1 MKSDLPK
8 ILHSLASR
16 PMLAHVLGG
25 LEQLRPERIVVVSGP
40 GMNSVAEAAAPH
52 DVVVQEDRL
61 GTGHAVKCGRPGL
74 EELISGQ
81 DESDVLVV
89 FGDTPLLTVET
100 LQGLRVRR
108 EESDHPDLVGL
119 AFRPKDA
126 AQYGRVVIDDTGAV
140 KRIVE
145 FVDAND
151 AEREIS
157 LCNAGAVL
165 GEGRVLFDL
174 VDRLSNDNAKGEYY
188 LTDIFALARAA
199 GHRAVMVEGSEEE
212 VLGINSRAEL
222 AGAERILQ
230 ARLRGRAMAEGATL
244 IDPETVWFAWDTKL
258 GRDVTIQP
266 NVFFGPG
273 VVLEDGVEIRG
284 FSHIEGARIAKGG
297 IVGPFARLRPG
308 TDIGEGARIGNFV
321 EVKNATLD
329 AGAKANHLTY
339 VGDSHVGAKANIGA
353 GTITCNYDGFGKH
366 RTEIGAGAFIGSNT
380 ALVAPVT
387 IGSGAIVGAG
397 STVSEDVPGDALA
410 IARGVQRNFE
420 DGAVVFRDK
429 RLKEKAEKGS

>member
-8 ILHSLASR
+8 VLHPLASR
-16 PMLAHVLGG
+16 PMLGHVLGG
-25 LEQLRPERIVVVSGP
+25 LDRLSPDRIVVVAGP
-40 GMNSVAEAAAPH
+40 GMESVAEAAAPH
-52 DVVVQEDRL
+52 TVVVQEDRL
-61 GTGHAVKCGRPGL
+61 GTGHAVKCARSAL
-74 EELISGQ
+74 AEVASAQSGW
-81 DESDVLVV
+81 DVLVV

-100 LQGLRVRR
+100 LQGLRARR
-108 EESDHPDLVGL
+108 DESDHPDLVGL

-140 KRIVE
+140 ERIVE
-145 FVDAND
+145 FVDASD
-151 AEREIS
+151 VEREIT

-188 LTDIFALARAA
+188 LTDIFSLARADD
-199 GHRAVMVEGSEEE
+199 HRAVMVEGSEEE

-230 ARLRGRAMAEGATL
+230 MRLRQRAMTEGATL
-244 IDPETVWFAWDTKL
+244 IDPETIWFAWDTKL
-258 GRDVTIQP
+258 GRDVTLHP
-266 NVFFGPG
+266 NIFFGPG
-273 VVLEDGVEIRG
+273 VVVEDGVEIRG
-284 FSHIEGARIAKGG
+284 FSHIEGARIAAGG

-308 TDIGEGARIGNFV
+308 TEIGEGARIGNFV
-321 EVKNATLD
+321 EVKNATLEP
-329 AGAKANHLTY
+329 GAKANHLTY
-339 VGDSHVGAKANIGA
+339 VGDSTVGAKANIGA

-380 ALVAPVT
+380 ALVAPVSV
-387 IGSGAIVGAG
+387 GPGAIVGAG
-397 STVSEDVPGDALA
+397 STISEDVPGDSLA
-410 IARGVQRNFE
+410 IARGVQRNFD

-429 RLKEKAEKGS
+429 RRKEKAKKGS